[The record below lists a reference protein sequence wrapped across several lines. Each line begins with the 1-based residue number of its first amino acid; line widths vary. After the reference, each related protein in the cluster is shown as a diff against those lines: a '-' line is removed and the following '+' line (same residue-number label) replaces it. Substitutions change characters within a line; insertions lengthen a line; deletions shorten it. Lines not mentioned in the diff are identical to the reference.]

1 MFTFKPYDDS
11 DINGLRKDDL
21 TKDQKNEFHFSVHC
35 EGFEQLDDVLYVRMN
50 RKVIQF
56 FRESDEVSDA
66 QRDKVVATISL
77 TNPKDTGNDLLFFA
91 EHIRKGSLIPK
102 DCEIKANNFLNR
114 TKAVFFDFPFITDQ
128 RCKYK
133 WNNTYENPDQVFFRL
148 CLLEFLLAVDTHD
161 EIFAI
166 TLDYDEIRETLRKS
180 KVYLLLCAKLRYCM
194 YHYKG
199 REALNPEE
207 YTFVVSKLSG
217 LLMDGDYN
225 KMVPSDYYDKPRFL
239 YNPEKELRSI
249 MGRNDSK
256 LIDEAVRNKI
266 RDFFLT
272 KHAVIESFWCVF
284 RPKRKANFI
293 KGIHLFIML
302 AFVVSAFISMIDFE
316 SGSSF
321 VKFFYNNSY
330 WALVV
335 IIAALFEILCA
346 FFRFK
351 SVFFHPRIVVALL
364 MGWLTIAISDDLIKS
379 QLNLNSGLVL
389 WTLII
394 VAIIVGMMLWGEVRL
409 HSPYYLRWSWKIKN
423 YPKITVILV
432 YAMFWNL
439 IFGIVMQNVTYK
451 PLLESSG
458 AMPKAMLG
466 QLPNE
471 VEKYKNT
478 VETCI
483 SMLDDYD
490 RSMEGII
497 HDYGVLSET
506 QTMVKKD
513 SSVIKN
519 DTISFVTYTT
529 TTTINYNQSNNKS
542 DLKQSISEH
551 NDYLNSISDWIF
563 KTEREKN
570 VGFLNDTVENCMYI
584 MYILNDTTFYAVN
597 DTISCL
603 SIEFVKEKDKLKKL
617 KFETINPAMQ
627 RFVKW
632 LGSSHLNKNITDE
645 NEIKES
651 IRDNLLKA
659 RAFKSEMYLQLAQIN
674 EFYQK
679 ECDEDALLK
688 AATVNSEDNQD
699 KSIVVS
705 TKNYYLAFLKASIN
719 TKFRRGIP
727 IGYPSISVKEEKK
740 VDNEENDDNTVNNS
754 LDNINKELF
763 NSIKNLKLEPV
774 IIKEIHLFPRML
786 IFHSLIVLI
795 IAFVGNLIISDR
807 SVTEPL

>member
-11 DINGLRKDDL
+11 DINGWRKDDL
-21 TKDQKNEFHFSVHC
+21 SEDQKNEFHFSVHC
-35 EGFEQLDDVLYVRMN
+35 DGLEQLDDMLFVRVSE
-50 RKVIQF
+50 KTIQF
-56 FRESDEVSDA
+56 FRESEEVSNA
-66 QRDKVVATISL
+66 KRGKLVAAISL
-77 TNPKDTGNDLLFFA
+77 TNPKDTGRDLLFFA
-91 EHIRKGSLIPK
+91 EYTRKGSLIPK
-102 DCEIKANNFLNR
+102 DCEIEANNFLNR
-114 TKAVFFDFPFITDQ
+114 AKKVFFDFPFITDQ
-128 RCKYK
+128 RCKFK
-133 WNNTYENPDQVFFRL
+133 WNNAYENPDQVFLRL
-148 CLLEFLLAVDTHD
+148 CMLEFLFAVDTHD

-166 TLDYDEIRETLRKS
+166 TLDYDEIRESLRKS

-207 YTFVVSKLSG
+207 YTFVVAKLAD

-225 KMVPSDYYDKPRFL
+225 KMVPPDYYDTPRFL

-249 MGRNDSK
+249 IGRDDSK
-256 LIDEAVRNKI
+256 LIDNAVRNKI

-284 RPKRKANFI
+284 RPYKKANFL
-293 KGIHLFIML
+293 KGVHLLIML

-316 SGSSF
+316 SDSSF
-321 VKFFYNNSY
+321 VNFFYNNSY
-330 WALVV
+330 WKWIIL
-335 IIAALFEILCA
+335 IAAVFEILCA
-346 FFRFK
+346 LLCFK
-351 SVFFHPRIVVALL
+351 SVVFHPRIVVALL

-379 QLNLNSGLVL
+379 QLNLNSRLVL

-394 VAIIVGMMLWGEVRL
+394 VAIIVSMMLWGEVRQ
-409 HSPYYLRWSWKIKN
+409 HSPYYYLRWPWKIKN

-439 IFGIVMQNVTYK
+439 IFGIVMQCVTYK

-519 DTISFVTYTT
+519 DTISFITYTT
-529 TTTINYNQSNNKS
+529 TTTINYNQSNAKS
-542 DLKQSISEH
+542 NLNQSISEH
-551 NDYLNSISDWIF
+551 NDYLNSISNWIF
-563 KTEREKN
+563 KTERERN
-570 VGFLNDTVENCMYI
+570 VGFLYDTVGNCMYI
-584 MYILNDTTFYAVN
+584 RYILNDTTFYAV
-597 DTISCL
+597 DDAISCL
-603 SIEFVKEKDKLKKL
+603 SIKVKEKDKLKKL
-617 KFETINPAMQ
+617 IFDTINPAMQ
-627 RFVKW
+627 GFVHW
-632 LGSSHLNKNITDE
+632 LDSSSLYENITNE
-645 NEIKES
+645 NEIKKA
-651 IRDNLLKA
+651 IRDNINKA
-659 RAFKSEMYLQLAQIN
+659 RKYKAEMYLQLAQIN
-674 EFYQK
+674 EFYQR
-679 ECDEDALLK
+679 ECDENALLK
-688 AATVNSEDNQD
+688 AATVDSVDKQD

-705 TKNYYLAFLKASIN
+705 TKDYYLAFLKASIN
-719 TKFRRGIP
+719 TKFRRGINIP
-727 IGYPSISVKEEKK
+727 IFKEQY
-740 VDNEENDDNTVNNS
+740 
-754 LDNINKELF
+754 
-763 NSIKNLKLEPV
+763 
-774 IIKEIHLFPRML
+774 LFPRML

-795 IAFVGNLIISDR
+795 IAFVGNLIISDK